1 MWTRDEELYLQG
13 VRQHLHQYPELSGQ
27 EKQTQAFLKKQCEGL
42 PGLSIQEIAGTGL
55 LATLDSGKAGPCIL
69 IRGDIDAL
77 PIQEINDFIHRS
89 ETDGVSHKCGHD
101 GHATVLLGLVRL
113 WTEKGLEKGCLH
125 FLFQPAEEDGRGA
138 AGVMAEHTKISPQPD
153 KVYAFHN
160 LPGYPLHQVVC
171 RPGSF
176 TAAADS
182 ILLELNGKT
191 SHAAEPEL
199 GLNPALAMAE
209 IIQAYQ
215 NLMIPDPANPSFQ
228 LLTPIYATMGE
239 KSYGVSAG
247 HASLH
252 YTLRT
257 WSNEVM
263 ASLKSHCESLAKQA
277 ADRHGLQLQLSYTE
291 SFFSNQ
297 NLPEA
302 VKRIEAAAH
311 SLSLKY
317 EERPYPF
324 KWGEDFGLLSQAYG
338 GAMFGIGSGEDCPA
352 LHNPDYDF
360 PDDIIETGV
369 KMFDAILEGEFH
381 AG

>member
-13 VRQHLHQYPELSGQ
+13 VRQHLHKHPELSGI
-27 EKQTQAFLKKQCEGL
+27 EYQTQQFLKKQCEGL
-42 PGLSIQEIAGTGL
+42 SGLKIQELAGTGL

-69 IRGDIDAL
+69 IRADIDAL
-77 PIQEINDFIHRS
+77 PIQEINEFIHRS
-89 ETDGVSHKCGHD
+89 ESDGVSHKCGHD
-101 GHATVLLGLVRL
+101 GHAAVLLGLVRL
-113 WTEKGLEKGCLH
+113 WAEKGLDKGCIH
-125 FLFQPAEEDGRGA
+125 FLFQPAEENGRGA
-138 AGVMAEHTKISPQPD
+138 AGVLAEKEKISPKPN

-182 ILLELNGKT
+182 IVLELQGKT

-199 GLNPALAMAE
+199 GLNPALAMAD
-209 IIQAYQ
+209 IIQAYEE
-215 NLMIPDPANPSFQ
+215 LMVPDPANPNFQ
-228 LLTPIYATMGE
+228 LLTPVFAKMGE

-247 HASLH
+247 QASLH

-277 ADRHGLQLQLSYTE
+277 ATKHGLQLQISYTE

-297 NLPEA
+297 NDTEA
-302 VKRIEAAAH
+302 VKHIQQGAEQ
-311 SLSLKY
+311 LSLRY

-324 KWGEDFGLLSQAYG
+324 KWGEDLDRLSQTYG

-360 PDDIIETGV
+360 PDEIIETAV
-369 KMFDAILEGEFH
+369 KMFNAILEGELH